1 MKRFLTYLLLTAASL
16 AAALAFAGSRARESN
31 GAPPA
36 DGATCDGLFG
46 VSLLETE
53 SCRLSVRSA
62 DGGAINA
69 DTIVSYYC
77 DAASNGWHRSPSALD
92 CTIERNPTAD
102 GGTPSA
108 FVCPDTEVLSRFG
121 RQGAALAVS
130 DGGTATGTVRIE
142 CFGRELP

>member
-1 MKRFLTYLLLTAASL
+1 MKRATTYLIITAASL
-16 AAALAFAGSRARESN
+16 LAALAWAGSRARESN
-31 GAPPA
+31 GTPPA
-36 DGATCDGLFG
+36 DGAACDGSFG
-46 VSLLETE
+46 VSLIETE

-77 DAASNGWHRSPSALD
+77 DAASNGWHRSPSSLD
-92 CTIERNPTAD
+92 CTIERNATAD
-102 GGTPSA
+102 GGTPTA
-108 FVCPDTEVLSRFG
+108 FTCADTEVLSRFG

-130 DGGTATGTVRIE
+130 DGGTATGVVRVE